1 MDRVERGIRL
11 CMVEDLKRWV
21 ADRVKE
27 DVTSALGVPVEKES
41 SRLVCRKG
49 NMYFEHKNVEVMRMI
64 DLVFVKREIVYDL
77 ETMRELIRHLRSFC
91 YIA

>member
-1 MDRVERGIRL
+1 MHWEFQ
-11 CMVEDLKRWV
+11 LKR
-21 ADRVKE
+21 RVV
-27 DVTSALGVPVEKES
+27 DLFAGRAICTSSTKICKYT
-41 SRLVCRKG
+41 R
-49 NMYFEHKNVEVMRMI
+49 VEVMRMI